1 MPFAESTRSKNE
13 TRKRTSD
20 NYVKFT
26 DKYRITLRML
36 NNSSRVAWKHWIPE
50 ANGGRGMMAT
60 CPNVGSQVRPCPIEK
75 MSAGKAKDDPEYTER
90 KARPRYMVNVLDRT
104 PHVVCP
110 SCNAT
115 TPSKVCQSCGA
126 DVSKEKSF
134 PLNRVKILEQGPRLF
149 NEQLNAVEK
158 LQKEEL
164 GAEITDYDIVFQT
177 TGSGRDRKITAIPQ
191 PPKELSPKDFLD
203 PETGEEQ
210 RLFDLDALSEP
221 NTVEEVE
228 AMLRGATI
236 EELNAL
242 RGVV

>member
-1 MPFAESTRSKNE
+1 MPFAETTRTSTE

-26 DKYRITLRML
+26 DNYRVILRIL
-36 NNSSRVAWKHWIPE
+36 NTTARVAWKHWIPE
-50 ANGGRGMMAT
+50 ANGGRGLMAT

-75 MSAGKAKDDPEYTER
+75 MSAGKAKDDAEYTER
-90 KARPRYMVNVLDRT
+90 RARPRYIVNVLDRT

-110 SCNAT
+110 NCNTT
-115 TPSKVCQSCGA
+115 TPGKVCQSCKA

-134 PLNRVKILEQGPRLF
+134 PLNKVKILEQGPRLF

-158 LQKEEL
+158 LQQEEL
-164 GAEITDYDIVFQT
+164 NAEITDYDIVFQT
-177 TGSGRDRKITAIPQ
+177 NGSGRDRKITAIPQ
-191 PPKELSPKDFLD
+191 QPKELDASVLVD

-210 RLFDLDALSEP
+210 KLFDLDALCEP
-221 NTVEEVE
+221 NTVEEIE

-242 RGVV
+242 RGIV